1 MGGRARRA
9 IGLRRWGEIPFGCV
23 ARVQAR
29 AVEREWEGL
38 NPPRSAVGSCT
49 AVGGSRWWPS
59 IGYLCSAIF
68 LLPGVYCCRGHK
80 KNSVQKN
87 KPSGME
93 NPARPT
99 VNRLQAFVLGLTRW
113 LELQLPTTSFC
124 GQCLK
129 DLPRQMLSNVRS
141 SALRRSRCAPR
152 SRCVACRPIP
162 RESAKLLA
170 GGVQD
175 LPGNARRRVR
185 PLTRRFT
192 AVGVAKREAP
202 AAP

>member
-23 ARVQAR
+23 ARVQTR

-68 LLPGVYCCRGHK
+68 FCSLRHK
-80 KNSVQKN
+80 KN

-129 DLPRQMLSNVRS
+129 DLPRRCLATSVP
-141 SALRRSRCAPR
+141 RRC
-152 SRCVACRPIP
+152 
-162 RESAKLLA
+162 
-170 GGVQD
+170 D
-175 LPGNARRRVR
+175 
-185 PLTRRFT
+185 
-192 AVGVAKREAP
+192 AP
-202 AAP
+202 AALRGAVVWRAAPFPGSPRSCLQAGCKTCQVTPGGAFGR